1 MGERKEWEYIPKN
14 EWDKETRDFKVVRCS
29 LIRWDFYI
37 RESGERFFILSL
49 GSPSERVIA
58 QVIMNEE
65 IATALR
71 DAINKL
77 LSGQIEEEAG
87 GGEGVERVERAKVK
101 AKKEHDMMFA

>member
-77 LSGQIEEEAG
+77 LSGQIEEE
-87 GGEGVERVERAKVK
+87 EGSAEAK
-101 AKKEHDMMFA
+101 AKEEKEQDVMFG

>member
-1 MGERKEWEYIPKN
+1 M
-14 EWDKETRDFKVVRCS
+14 
-29 LIRWDFYI
+29 
-37 RESGERFFILSL
+37 
-49 GSPSERVIA
+49 IA